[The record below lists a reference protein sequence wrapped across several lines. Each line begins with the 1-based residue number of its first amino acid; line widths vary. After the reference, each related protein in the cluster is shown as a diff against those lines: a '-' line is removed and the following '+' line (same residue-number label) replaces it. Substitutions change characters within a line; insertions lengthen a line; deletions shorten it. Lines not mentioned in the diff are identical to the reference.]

1 MEIRVLRYFLAVAR
15 EGNITA
21 AANYLH
27 LTQPTLSRQIKD
39 LEEELGVQLLV
50 RKSHNVSLT
59 PDGMRLR
66 KRAEEIVSMVD
77 KTTAEFTSAEN
88 TVSGDIY
95 IGGGETRAMHEIAEI
110 IKEVRESYPDIHF
123 HLYSGNAADVTERL
137 DKGLLDFGVLIQPA
151 DLSKYNYINLY
162 ERDIWGVIM
171 RKDSPLARQEHIKK
185 EDLLDLPL
193 ICSRQAISPH
203 QTGNA
208 FSDWFGE
215 DFGKL
220 NIVTTF
226 NLVYNAAIMVDAGI
240 GYAITLDNLADTSED
255 SNLCFR
261 PLNPKLESGL
271 NIIWKKYQVFS
282 PAAELFLEKITGRFS
297 DLNSEEYKR
306 FILSISWF
314 HSEPG
319 TRRMPSFPDT
329 PKRRALLAVQSQN
342 IQRTRSETDTTRSG
356 FSGMHTIHRRQP
368 HRQGYEGASAFWGKL
383 LLPPPFLPCQ
393 GSYSSACR
401 GAEPSA

>member
-21 AANYLH
+21 AANFLH

-77 KTTAEFTSAEN
+77 KTEAEFTSAEN

-110 IKEVRESYPDIHF
+110 IKELRESYPDIHF

-151 DLSKYNYINLY
+151 DISKYNYFNLY

-171 RKDSPLARQEHIKK
+171 RKDSPLARKEHIKK

-215 DFGKL
+215 DFEKL
-220 NIVTTF
+220 DIVTTF
-226 NLVYNAAIMVDAGI
+226 SLVYNAAILVDAGI

-261 PLNPKLESGL
+261 PLEPRLESGL

-282 PAAELFLEKITGRFS
+282 PAAELFLNKITEHFS
-297 DLNSEEYKR
+297 DG
-306 FILSISWF
+306 
-314 HSEPG
+314 EP
-319 TRRMPSFPDT
+319 
-329 PKRRALLAVQSQN
+329 
-342 IQRTRSETDTTRSG
+342 
-356 FSGMHTIHRRQP
+356 H
-368 HRQGYEGASAFWGKL
+368 
-383 LLPPPFLPCQ
+383 
-393 GSYSSACR
+393 
-401 GAEPSA
+401 